1 MPVPI
6 QIITHVVPARYFVT
20 IVRGIF
26 LKGIGM
32 RLLWGQLLFLAVFS
46 ALVFWMAERK
56 MRQKLA

>member
-1 MPVPI
+1 MPMPI
-6 QIITHVVPARYFVT
+6 QVITHVVPARYFVT

-32 RLLWGQLLFLAVFS
+32 SLLWGQVLFLVGFS
-46 ALVFWMAERK
+46 ILVFFAAERK